1 MRKNQKGFTLIEL
14 LAVIIILGLLMA
26 IAIPSVTRYITQSR
40 KKTLVN
46 SIDSFISAVTT
57 AVNEQEFGALSNQ
70 EKIYFIPVSNDSTKS
85 CVELEKGGTDPF
97 GVWQEAY
104 VAVHYDADKFSYDY
118 YFTFFDDAGYGMKLT
133 KSDDIATSGSD
144 IKNPSP
150 VKHADIISNTVS
162 AKKTSKADAANADA
176 VVLSAKD
183 CKAATATSGPAATS

>member
-70 EKIYFIPVSNDSTKS
+70 ANIYFIPVSNDSSKS

-97 GVWQEAY
+97 GVWQKAY

-118 YFTFFDDAGYGMKLT
+118 YFTFYDDAGYGMQLT

-150 VKHADIISNTVS
+150 VKADNIVTNSVNAKASS
-162 AKKTSKADAANADA
+162 APGAANATA
-176 VVLSAKD
+176 KEITVAGNCKVSA
-183 CKAATATSGPAATS
+183 S